1 MSQRLSRLS
10 DESVVDRIWSKD
22 PSVWGGSGDTVEL
35 ADRLGWLDA
44 VDRASDSSVQLAE
57 FALDVRSSFDSV
69 VLCGMGGSS
78 LAAEVFCRVVR
89 HRGGY
94 PVVSVLDSTA
104 PAAVRAAADRS
115 RNSLFLISSK
125 SGTTL
130 ETTSF
135 LAHFWELTG
144 ADASRFVAITD
155 PGTPLHELA
164 TQRGFRRII
173 EGTVDVGGRFSA
185 LSPFGLVPA
194 ALAGVDIG
202 VLVDGTRRAMES
214 CRRPASEENHGA
226 WLGVVMG
233 EAAAAGRDKLTLSL
247 PAPLASF
254 GLWLEQLVAES
265 TGKSGRGVLP
275 VLDDGSS
282 RLDSYGGD
290 RLFVSLSVA
299 SDVDGASAE
308 RLDAL
313 AQRGHPTV
321 QLTIPSVEDIG
332 GEMFRWEFATAVA
345 GAVLGVNPF
354 DQPNVSESKAN
365 TSRVLEQGGA
375 TDDLP
380 DVSPVQFE
388 SFRAGVRPGDYV
400 AILAYVAPTAA
411 LDHTLETIARGI
423 QDRVRVPVTVGY
435 GPRYLHSTG
444 QFHKG
449 GPATGHYIQ
458 IVDLPGPDLPV
469 PDAEFSFGDLARAQA
484 DADAQALWS
493 RGRPLVRLPSMAAL
507 EALVETLD

>member
-1 MSQRLSRLS
+1 M
-10 DESVVDRIWSKD
+10 VDRIWSKD
-22 PSVWGGSGDTVEL
+22 PSVWGGSGGTPEL
-35 ADRLGWLDA
+35 SDRLGWLDA
-44 VDRASDSSVQLAE
+44 VDHSSDLSAQLAE
-57 FALDVRSSFDSV
+57 FAVDVRSSFDSV

-89 HRGGY
+89 NRRGY
-94 PVVSVLDSTA
+94 PAVSVLDSTA
-104 PAAVRAAADRS
+104 PAAVRAAADPS

-144 ADASRFVAITD
+144 ADGSRFVAITD

-173 EGTVDVGGRFSA
+173 EGTVDIGGRFSA

-202 VLVDGTRRAMES
+202 VLVEGARRAVES

-226 WLGVVMG
+226 WLGVVVG
-233 EAAAAGRDKLTLSL
+233 EAAAAGRDKLTLLL
-247 PAPLASF
+247 PASFASF

-275 VLDDGSS
+275 VLDDGSHDP
-282 RLDSYGGD
+282 DSYGGD

-299 SDVDGASAE
+299 SDANGASAE

-321 QLTIPSVEDIG
+321 QLTIPSVDDIG

-345 GAVLGVNPF
+345 GAVLEVNPF

-365 TSRVLEQGGA
+365 TSHVLEQGGGV
-375 TDDLP
+375 LP
-380 DVSPVQFE
+380 
-388 SFRAGVRPGDYV
+388 
-400 AILAYVAPTAA
+400 
-411 LDHTLETIARGI
+411 TIS
-423 QDRVRVPVTVGY
+423 
-435 GPRYLHSTG
+435 PRYPKPSSSL
-444 QFHKG
+444 FA
-449 GPATGHYIQ
+449 PAS
-458 IVDLPGPDLPV
+458 
-469 PDAEFSFGDLARAQA
+469 ALAI
-484 DADAQALWS
+484 
-493 RGRPLVRLPSMAAL
+493 
-507 EALVETLD
+507 T